1 MLEAIRAECFAEDVA
16 LPEAA
21 VASTWTEDD
30 ARAFFESGGQIMP
43 SKAVASPPAAAEA
56 AEPTEPDEALLQL
69 LQAASLDHLGHA
81 LCNERLASL
90 WSLERTPLLSH
101 LKSRGVDSLT
111 HRQKLATAIAKA
123 RTEASATAATKEP
136 VKAPPSPTAA
146 ASPAT
151 ALSSAALPSAPPPPP
166 PAAPPA
172 AATPPPPTASPS
184 ATAGGALGVLLDSL
198 SLGHLSGE
206 RPPFRPSL
214 MTATMRPPS
223 RYFGLTAVCLR
234 LMATDCALSFATL
247 AWPPSLA
254 PPPPDRLSI
263 VHTAHLGLT
272 GNQQSA
278 ISNQLTGR
286 PLVPLLIGSPD

>member
-151 ALSSAALPSAPPPPP
+151 ALSSAALPSAPPPQP

-214 MTATMRPPS
+214 MTPQCDR
-223 RYFGLTAVCLR
+223 R
-234 LMATDCALSFATL
+234 L
-247 AWPPSLA
+247 
-254 PPPPDRLSI
+254 
-263 VHTAHLGLT
+263 
-272 GNQQSA
+272 A
-278 ISNQLTGR
+278 ISA
-286 PLVPLLIGSPD
+286 